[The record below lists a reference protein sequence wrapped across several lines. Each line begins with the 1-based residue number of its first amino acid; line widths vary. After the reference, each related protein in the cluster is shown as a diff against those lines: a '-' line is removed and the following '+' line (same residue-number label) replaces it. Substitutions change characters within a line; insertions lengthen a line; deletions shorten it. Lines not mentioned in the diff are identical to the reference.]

1 MLHLPVELVIGVL
14 KYLPLANF
22 SNLMS
27 ASREWNDFFQVNQS
41 VLYHNAAVLHGFT
54 PPSIIYSEL
63 ETVLSRRSLAGVHDW
78 RSFCHRQIC
87 IQKSW
92 HGEASSYVTSHRLAG
107 INVHRIKTDEQRG
120 FIIVTTSRGGLLV
133 VDLHDDEVLWS
144 LPESYIRAYA
154 HCEYGAGYLIF
165 DRGGP
170 LGEKEVWR
178 LVDDA
183 NMHPGSPTFAFPDEK
198 QQNVSSQA
206 AESHGFPL
214 EMRGHFRPWAVLKPP
229 ALTRAFRFVYPTLL
243 AATATSLFFWDIP
256 SCELNQVIRDTQIS
270 PEGVGSHEE
279 LGDTNYVEVSSR
291 PDGHAFICGS
301 NALRAFSRTSGRCVL
316 DLPSSQVSYGMNTY
330 SFVADESE
338 EQEEL
343 PGSVL
348 KLQPTIH
355 SVVFPPTGGRRLI
368 DEFIAVHVSACGSH
382 LAALLASSRLVIIPF
397 FERVLNGEAEMRDIA
412 IDIQLGSPIS
422 VAKYLAFEN
431 GRVAVA
437 TGTGLFVVALDFES
451 TRHTMD
457 PPRISVHRAAWF
469 NSPVALNSISCLQMT
484 ATGIFLNWAP
494 GIRETGRRE
503 YRGDDL
509 WPEVGFEQLFYLS
522 LSEERRLTRLPN
534 GDEVVQLFEPMAAGR
549 RSSALFSIDF
559 VPDISS

>member
-1 MLHLPVELVIGVL
+1 MLRLPAELVIAVL

-27 ASREWNDFFQVNQS
+27 ASREWNDFFQLNQS

-54 PPSIIYSEL
+54 PPSIVYSEL
-63 ETVLSRRSLAGVHDW
+63 DTLLSRRSLTGVHDW
-78 RSFCHRQIC
+78 RSFCRRQIC

-92 HGEASSYVTSHRLAG
+92 KGEDSSYVTSHRLAG
-107 INVHRIKTDEQRG
+107 IDVHRIKADEQRG

-133 VDLHDDEVLWS
+133 VDLHDDQVLWS
-144 LPESYIRAYA
+144 LPETYVRAYA

-165 DRGGP
+165 DRGGH

-178 LVDDA
+178 LVDDT
-183 NMHPGSPTFAFPDEK
+183 HLPPESPTFAFPDEK
-198 QQNVSSQA
+198 QQSVSSHA
-206 AESHGFPL
+206 ADSHGFPL
-214 EMRGHFRPWAVLKPP
+214 QTRGHFRPWAVLQPP

-243 AATATSLFFWDIP
+243 AATAVSLFLWDIP
-256 SCELNQVIRDTQIS
+256 SCELHQVIRDTQIS
-270 PEGVGSHEE
+270 SEGVGSDEE

-291 PDGHAFICGS
+291 PDGHVFICGAS
-301 NALRAFSRTSGRCVL
+301 ALRVFSRTSGRCVL
-316 DLPSSQVSYGMNTY
+316 DVPSSQISYATNTY
-330 SFVADESE
+330 SFMADESRE
-338 EQEEL
+338 PEEL
-343 PGSVL
+343 PSSVL
-348 KLQPTIH
+348 KPQPTAH
-355 SVVFPPTGGRRLI
+355 SLVFPLTGSRRLI
-368 DEFIAVHVSACGSH
+368 DEFIAVHVSGCGSH
-382 LAALLASSRLVIIPF
+382 IAALLASSRLVIIPF
-397 FERVLNGEAEMRDIA
+397 FERVINGEAELRDIA

-422 VAKYLAFEN
+422 VGKYLAFEN
-431 GRVAVA
+431 GRIAVA

-451 TRHTMD
+451 ARHTMN
-457 PPRISVHRAAWF
+457 PPPISVHRAAWF

-494 GIRETGRRE
+494 GIRDTGRRE

-534 GDEVVQLFEPMAAGR
+534 GDEVVQLFEPMAVGR
-549 RSSALFSIDF
+549 RSSSLFSIDF
-559 VPDISS
+559 VPDVSS